1 MTPTPVPPATLC
13 EAFRRTV
20 AARPHAA
27 ALLTLDG
34 TALTWTQYAERVASV
49 AGALRHLGVRRGEPV
64 ALMLT
69 NRPEFHVVDCAAL
82 HLGAVPYSL
91 YNSLPADQ
99 IHELLASTGARVVVT
114 ERRFLPVLRA
124 ASADTAVRHLVAVDG
139 PEGPAEDSEGVLSL
153 ADAEASAPGPLDLAA
168 ALREVGPDDLI
179 TLIHTS
185 GTTGRPKAVE
195 ITHRAMLSQLAGTQ
209 QVLEVTG
216 EDSHISFLP
225 AAHIADRWGSHY
237 TNIYC
242 GTRLTCLD
250 DLSRLGEALTSVR
263 PTLFGAVPSVWQRL
277 RTGLEGALADADPAL
292 RALGEDALAT
302 GRRLAPRRW
311 TGPLTPPERA
321 ELDRADGILAEL
333 RRRIGLDRARVC
345 ITGAAP
351 APEGLQEFFHALGLP
366 LTDAWGMSELS
377 GIALIAPPGGPRVG
391 TVGRPVPGAEIS
403 IADDGE
409 LLVRA
414 PFLMRGYRGEPELT
428 ARAVDPEGWLHTG
441 DLATV
446 DAAGDVRIVDRK
458 KDLIIN
464 TGGKNMAPARIE
476 GVLKEASPLI
486 GHAVVVGDG
495 RPFNVALLV
504 PDREAVTA
512 WARRTGITSAAPWDT
527 HAGDLAAALAD
538 AVADANTRL
547 SGPERIRA
555 HDVLT
560 EEWAPG
566 GPELTVT
573 LKVRRAAVTGRY
585 AGQIEAL
592 YRQAGTG
599 R

>member
-1 MTPTPVPPATLC
+1 MTSPSTMPTDLC

-20 AARPHAA
+20 AARPREP
-27 ALLTLDG
+27 ALLTLAG
-34 TALTWTQYAERVASV
+34 TALTWSQYADRVASV
-49 AGALRHLGVRRGEPV
+49 AAALRGLGVRRDEPV

-69 NRPEFHVVDCAAL
+69 NRPEFHVADCAAL
-82 HLGAVPYSL
+82 HLGAVPFSL

-99 IHELLASTGARVVVT
+99 VHELLRSTAARVVVT

-124 ASADTAVRHLVAVDG
+124 ACTDTAVRSLVSVDG
-139 PEGPAEDSEGVLSL
+139 SEGAAADGVLSL
-153 ADAEASAPGPLDLAA
+153 TEAEALAPAPVDLLAA
-168 ALREVGPDDLI
+168 LDDVRPDAVI

-195 ITHRAMLSQLAGTQ
+195 ITHRAMLSQLSGTQ
-209 QVLEVTG
+209 RVLEVTG
-216 EDSHISFLP
+216 EDSHLSFLP

-237 TNIYC
+237 TNLLC

-250 DLSRLGEALTSVR
+250 DLSRLAEALVTVR
-263 PTLFGAVPSVWQRL
+263 PTLFGAVPAVWQRL
-277 RTGLEGALADADPAL
+277 RTGLEDALAETDPGL
-292 RALGEDALAT
+292 RALVDQALVT

-311 TGPLTPPERA
+311 EGSLGETERR
-321 ELDRADGILAEL
+321 ELDQADGILGRL
-333 RRRIGLDRARVC
+333 RHRVGLDRARVC

-351 APEGLQEFFHALGLP
+351 VPEGLQEFFHALGLP
-366 LTDAWGMSELS
+366 LADAWGMSELS
-377 GIALIAPPGGPRVG
+377 GIALIAPPGRPRPG
-391 TVGRPVPGAEIS
+391 TVGRPVPGAEIR
-403 IADDGE
+403 IAADGE

-428 ARAVDPEGWLHTG
+428 ARAVDAEGWLHTG

-446 DAAGDVRIVDRK
+446 DPSGDVRIVDRK

-486 GHAVVVGDG
+486 AHAVVVGDG

-504 PDREAVTA
+504 ADREAVAA
-512 WARRTGITSAAPWDT
+512 WARRAGIESTAPWDT
-527 HAGDLAAALAD
+527 HAPELAAALGE
-538 AVADANTRL
+538 AVALANTRL
-547 SGPERIRA
+547 SRPERIRA
-555 HDVLT
+555 HELLA
-560 EEWAPG
+560 EEWIPG
-566 GPELTVT
+566 GPDLTVT
-573 LKVRRAAVTGRY
+573 LKTRRAAVMSRHAET
-585 AGQIEAL
+585 IEAL
-592 YRQAGTG
+592 YRRAGDG

>member
-1 MTPTPVPPATLC
+1 MTSPSTMPTDLC

-20 AARPHAA
+20 AARPREP
-27 ALLTLDG
+27 ALLTLAG
-34 TALTWTQYAERVASV
+34 TALTWSQYADRVASV
-49 AGALRHLGVRRGEPV
+49 AAALRGLGVRRDEPV

-69 NRPEFHVVDCAAL
+69 NRPEFHVADCAAL
-82 HLGAVPYSL
+82 HLGAVPFSL

-99 IHELLASTGARVVVT
+99 VHELLRSTAARVVVT

-124 ASADTAVRHLVAVDG
+124 ACTDTAVRSLVSVDG
-139 PEGPAEDSEGVLSL
+139 SEGAAADGVLSL
-153 ADAEASAPGPLDLAA
+153 TEAEALAPAPVDLLAA
-168 ALREVGPDDLI
+168 LDDVRPDAVI

-195 ITHRAMLSQLAGTQ
+195 ITHRAMLSQLSGTQ
-209 QVLEVTG
+209 RVLEVTG
-216 EDSHISFLP
+216 EDSHLSFLP

-237 TNIYC
+237 TNLLC

-250 DLSRLGEALTSVR
+250 DLSRLAEALVTVR
-263 PTLFGAVPSVWQRL
+263 PTLFGAVPAVWQRL
-277 RTGLEGALADADPAL
+277 RTGLENALAETDPGL
-292 RALGEDALAT
+292 RALVDQALVT

-311 TGPLTPPERA
+311 EGSLGETERR
-321 ELDRADGILAEL
+321 ELDQADGILARL
-333 RRRIGLDRARVC
+333 RHRVGLDRARVC

-366 LTDAWGMSELS
+366 LADAWGMSELS
-377 GIALIAPPGGPRVG
+377 GIALIAPPGRPRPG
-391 TVGRPVPGAEIS
+391 TVGRPVPGAEIR
-403 IADDGE
+403 IAADGE

-428 ARAVDPEGWLHTG
+428 ARAVDAEGWLHTG

-446 DAAGDVRIVDRK
+446 DPSGDVRIVDRK

-486 GHAVVVGDG
+486 AHAVVIGDG

-504 PDREAVTA
+504 ADREAVAA
-512 WARRTGITSAAPWDT
+512 WARRAGIESNAPWDT
-527 HAGDLAAALAD
+527 HAPELAAALGE
-538 AVADANTRL
+538 AVALANTRL
-547 SGPERIRA
+547 SRPERIRA
-555 HDVLT
+555 HELLA
-560 EEWAPG
+560 EEWIPG
-566 GPELTVT
+566 GPDLTVT
-573 LKVRRAAVTGRY
+573 LKTRRAAVMSRHAET
-585 AGQIEAL
+585 IEAL
-592 YRQAGTG
+592 YRRAGDG

>member
-1 MTPTPVPPATLC
+1 MTSPSTMPTDLC
-13 EAFRRTV
+13 EAFRRTA
-20 AARPHAA
+20 AARPREP
-27 ALLTLDG
+27 ALLTLAG
-34 TALTWTQYAERVASV
+34 TALTWSQYADRVASV
-49 AGALRHLGVRRGEPV
+49 AAALRGLGVRRDEPV

-69 NRPEFHVVDCAAL
+69 NRPEFHVADCAAL
-82 HLGAVPYSL
+82 HLGAVPFSL

-99 IHELLASTGARVVVT
+99 VHELLRSTAARVVVT

-124 ASADTAVRHLVAVDG
+124 ACTDTAVRSLVSVDG
-139 PEGPAEDSEGVLSL
+139 SEGAAADGVLSL
-153 ADAEASAPGPLDLAA
+153 TEAEALAPAPVDLLAA
-168 ALREVGPDDLI
+168 LDDVRPDAVI

-195 ITHRAMLSQLAGTQ
+195 ITHRAMLSQLSGTQ
-209 QVLEVTG
+209 RVLEVTG
-216 EDSHISFLP
+216 EDSHLSFLP

-237 TNIYC
+237 TNLLC

-250 DLSRLGEALTSVR
+250 DLSRLAEALVTVR
-263 PTLFGAVPSVWQRL
+263 PTLFGAVPAVWQRL
-277 RTGLEGALADADPAL
+277 RTGLENALAETDPGL
-292 RALGEDALAT
+292 RALVDQALVT

-311 TGPLTPPERA
+311 EGSLGETERR
-321 ELDRADGILAEL
+321 ELDQADGILARL
-333 RRRIGLDRARVC
+333 RHRVGLDRARVC

-366 LTDAWGMSELS
+366 LADAWGMSELS
-377 GIALIAPPGGPRVG
+377 GIALIAPPGRPRPG
-391 TVGRPVPGAEIS
+391 TVGRPVPGAEIR
-403 IADDGE
+403 IAADGE

-428 ARAVDPEGWLHTG
+428 ARAVDAEGWLHTG

-446 DAAGDVRIVDRK
+446 DPSGDVRIVDRK

-486 GHAVVVGDG
+486 AHAVVIGDG

-504 PDREAVTA
+504 ADREAVAA
-512 WARRTGITSAAPWDT
+512 WARRAGIESTAPWDT
-527 HAGDLAAALAD
+527 HAPELAAALGE
-538 AVADANTRL
+538 AVALANTRL
-547 SGPERIRA
+547 SRPERIRA
-555 HDVLT
+555 HELLA
-560 EEWAPG
+560 EEWIPG
-566 GPELTVT
+566 GPDLTVT
-573 LKVRRAAVTGRY
+573 LKTRRAAVMSRHAET
-585 AGQIEAL
+585 IEAL
-592 YRQAGTG
+592 YRRAGDG

>member
-1 MTPTPVPPATLC
+1 MTSPSTMPTDLC

-20 AARPHAA
+20 AARPREP
-27 ALLTLDG
+27 ALLTLEG
-34 TALTWTQYAERVASV
+34 TALTWSQYADRVASV
-49 AGALRHLGVRRGEPV
+49 AAALRGLGVRRDEPV

-69 NRPEFHVVDCAAL
+69 NRPEFHVADCAAL
-82 HLGAVPYSL
+82 HLGAVPFSL

-99 IHELLASTGARVVVT
+99 VHELLRSTAARVVVT
-114 ERRFLPVLRA
+114 ERCFLPVLRA
-124 ASADTAVRHLVAVDG
+124 ACTDTAVRSLVSVDG
-139 PEGPAEDSEGVLSL
+139 SEGAAADGVLSL
-153 ADAEASAPGPLDLAA
+153 TEAEALAPAPVDLLAA
-168 ALREVGPDDLI
+168 LDDVRPDAVI

-195 ITHRAMLSQLAGTQ
+195 ITHRAMLSQLSGTQ
-209 QVLEVTG
+209 RVLEVTG
-216 EDSHISFLP
+216 EDSHLSFLP

-237 TNIYC
+237 TNLLC

-250 DLSRLGEALTSVR
+250 DLSRLAEALVTVR
-263 PTLFGAVPSVWQRL
+263 PTLFGAVPAVWQRL
-277 RTGLEGALADADPAL
+277 RTGLENALAETDPGL
-292 RALGEDALAT
+292 RALVDQALVT

-311 TGPLTPPERA
+311 EGSLGETERR
-321 ELDRADGILAEL
+321 ELDQADGILARL
-333 RRRIGLDRARVC
+333 RHRVGLDRARVC

-366 LTDAWGMSELS
+366 LADAWGMSELS
-377 GIALIAPPGGPRVG
+377 GIALIAPPGRPRPG
-391 TVGRPVPGAEIS
+391 TVGRPVPGAEIR
-403 IADDGE
+403 IAADGE

-428 ARAVDPEGWLHTG
+428 ARAVDAEGWLHTG

-446 DAAGDVRIVDRK
+446 DPSGDVRIVDRK

-486 GHAVVVGDG
+486 AHAVVIGDG

-504 PDREAVTA
+504 ADREAVAA
-512 WARRTGITSAAPWDT
+512 WARRAGIESTAPWDT
-527 HAGDLAAALAD
+527 HAPELAAALGE
-538 AVADANTRL
+538 AVALANARL
-547 SGPERIRA
+547 SRPERIRA
-555 HDVLT
+555 HELLA
-560 EEWAPG
+560 EEWIPG
-566 GPELTVT
+566 GPDLTVT
-573 LKVRRAAVTGRY
+573 LKTRRAAVMSRHAET
-585 AGQIEAL
+585 IEAL
-592 YRQAGTG
+592 YRRAGDG

>member
-1 MTPTPVPPATLC
+1 MTPATNLPSTLC
-13 EAFRRTV
+13 EAFQQTV
-20 AARPHAA
+20 AARPHEP
-27 ALLTLDG
+27 ALLTPEG
-34 TALTWTQYAERVASV
+34 PALTWAQYADRVASV
-49 AGALRHLGVRRGEPV
+49 GAAFKHLGVRRGEPV

-69 NRPEFHVVDCAAL
+69 NRPEFHIADCAAL

-99 IHELLASTGARVVVT
+99 IHDLLASTATRLVVT
-114 ERRFLPVLRA
+114 EHRFLPVLRA
-124 ASADTAVRHLVAVDG
+124 ARVGTCVGQLVAVDALHS
-139 PEGPAEDSEGVLSL
+139 PAEDDVLSL
-153 ADAEASAPGPLDLAA
+153 AEAESTAPTPLDLAA
-168 ALREVGPDDLI
+168 AVREVGPDDLI

-185 GTTGRPKAVE
+185 GTTGRSKAVE
-195 ITHRAMLSQLAGTQ
+195 ITHRAMMAQLEGTQ
-209 QVLEVTG
+209 KVLNVTSD
-216 EDSHISFLP
+216 DSHISFLP

-237 TNIYC
+237 THLLC
-242 GTRLTCLD
+242 GTQLTCLD
-250 DLSRLGEALTSVR
+250 DLYRLAETLTTVR
-263 PTLFGAVPSVWQRL
+263 PTLFGAVPALWQRL
-277 RTGLEGALADADPAL
+277 RTGLENAITDADPGL
-292 RALGEDALAT
+292 RTLVEDALAT

-311 TGPLTPPERA
+311 ATDPLTEAERA
-321 ELDRADGILAEL
+321 ELDAAEPILGEL
-333 RRRIGLDRARVC
+333 RRRIGLDRARIC

-351 APEGLQEFFHALGLP
+351 APEGLQDFFHALGLP

-377 GIALIAPPGGPRVG
+377 GIALIAPPDSPRPG
-391 TVGRPVPGAEIS
+391 TVGRPVPGADIS

-428 ARAVDPEGWLHTG
+428 AQTIDTEGWLHTG
-441 DLATV
+441 DLATI

-458 KDLIIN
+458 KDLIIS

-486 GHAVVVGDG
+486 AHAVVVGDA

-512 WARRTGITSAAPWDT
+512 WARKIGITSNAPWHT
-527 HAGDLAAALAD
+527 HAAELAAALTES
-538 AVADANTRL
+538 VADANTRL
-547 SGPERIRA
+547 SRPERIRA
-555 HDVLT
+555 HEVLT
-560 EEWAPG
+560 EQWTPS

-573 LKVRRAAVTGRY
+573 LKVRRSAVTIQY
-585 AGQIEAL
+585 ADMVEAL
-592 YRQAGTG
+592 YQRAGTG

>member
-1 MTPTPVPPATLC
+1 MTSPSTMPTDLC

-20 AARPHAA
+20 AARPREP
-27 ALLTLDG
+27 ALLTLAG
-34 TALTWTQYAERVASV
+34 TALTWSQYADRVASV
-49 AGALRHLGVRRGEPV
+49 AAALRGLGVRRDEPV

-69 NRPEFHVVDCAAL
+69 NRPEFHVADCAAL
-82 HLGAVPYSL
+82 HLGAVPFSL

-99 IHELLASTGARVVVT
+99 VHELLRSTAARVVVT

-124 ASADTAVRHLVAVDG
+124 ACTDTAVRSLVSVDG
-139 PEGPAEDSEGVLSL
+139 SEGAAADGVLSL
-153 ADAEASAPGPLDLAA
+153 TEAEALAPAPVDLLAA
-168 ALREVGPDDLI
+168 LDDVRPDAVV

-195 ITHRAMLSQLAGTQ
+195 ITHRAMLSQLSGTQ
-209 QVLEVTG
+209 RVLEVTG
-216 EDSHISFLP
+216 EDSHLSFLP

-237 TNIYC
+237 TNLLC

-250 DLSRLGEALTSVR
+250 DLSRLAEALVTVR
-263 PTLFGAVPSVWQRL
+263 PTLFGAVPAVWQRL
-277 RTGLEGALADADPAL
+277 RTGLENALAETDPGL
-292 RALGEDALAT
+292 RALVDQALVT

-311 TGPLTPPERA
+311 EGSLGETERR
-321 ELDRADGILAEL
+321 ELDQADGILARL
-333 RRRIGLDRARVC
+333 RHRVGLDRARVC

-366 LTDAWGMSELS
+366 LADAWGMSELS
-377 GIALIAPPGGPRVG
+377 GIALIAPPGRPRPG
-391 TVGRPVPGAEIS
+391 TVGRPVPGAEIR
-403 IADDGE
+403 IAADGE

-428 ARAVDPEGWLHTG
+428 ARAVDAEGWLHTG

-446 DAAGDVRIVDRK
+446 DPSGDVRIVDRK

-486 GHAVVVGDG
+486 AHAVVIGDG

-504 PDREAVTA
+504 ADREAVAA
-512 WARRTGITSAAPWDT
+512 WARRAGIESTAPWDT
-527 HAGDLAAALAD
+527 HAPELAAALGE
-538 AVADANTRL
+538 AVALANTRL
-547 SGPERIRA
+547 SRPERIRA
-555 HDVLT
+555 HELLA
-560 EEWAPG
+560 EEWIPG
-566 GPELTVT
+566 GPDLTVT
-573 LKVRRAAVTGRY
+573 LKTRRAAVMSRHAET
-585 AGQIEAL
+585 IEAL
-592 YRQAGTG
+592 YRRAGDG